1 MYLLLFTAILLFAV
15 QTICFKEFSRRFMKT
30 KADYF
35 FFSGLYFLLV
45 VVILLAILGFGQVEP
60 QTWLIA
66 MPFGLLF
73 IAAILL
79 YMKAM
84 ETGSLSFSALI
95 FSFGLLV
102 PVIIGRLFWNESI
115 SIMQILALLLLLS
128 SFYLA
133 GGAKVESSRRFNVKW
148 LVLALSAM
156 LGNGLL
162 MALTKYH
169 QRLVP
174 GKDVG
179 EFLIVA
185 FATATLASVFL
196 TGYRCMVFREKLSK
210 PKVMPFSL
218 LAVGAGVTT
227 AFGNWVVLSLA
238 GRMPA
243 VILFPVINGGVVFL
257 SAVFSVLFLK
267 ESLTRR
273 SSAGMA
279 LGLAALVLISLG

>member
-1 MYLLLFTAILLFAV
+1 M
-15 QTICFKEFSRRFMKT
+15 FMKN

-73 IAAILL
+73 ITAILL

-84 ETGSLSFSALI
+84 ETGSLSFSALV

-102 PVIIGRLFWNESI
+102 PVIIGSLFWNEGI
-115 SIMQILALLLLLS
+115 SSLQILALGLLLS

-133 GGAKVESSRRFNVKW
+133 GGVKVESGRRFNVKW

-162 MALTKYH
+162 MALSKYH
-169 QRLVP
+169 QRLLP
-174 GKDVG
+174 GNDVG

-196 TGYRCMVFREKLSK
+196 TGYRYAVFKEKLSQY
-210 PKVMPFSL
+210 KVMPFVL
-218 LAVGAGVTT
+218 LLVGAGLTT
-227 AFGNWVVLSLA
+227 ALGNWVALSLA

-257 SAVFSVLFLK
+257 SAVFSVLFFK
-267 ESLTRR
+267 EKLNPR
-273 SSAGMA
+273 SITGML